1 MNQVGNV
8 FWLLILDEKLKE
20 LQIQKEALERD
31 VENAIQHLRHMNE
44 IEKQAKEVNQ
54 YSRTQDLQEELE
66 QKIQSIE
73 KIEQETSQLRTKME
87 DNRTKIQSFYEA
99 FVNLKTDILEMKT
112 EKLIWL
118 RILLSSLPKLAV
130 MVVIFLFSGQQG
142 EDAFPDFPAG
152 FRHLHNA
159 HDPFYVAAGKACPYH
174 FTTFRG
180 S

>member
-87 DNRTKIQSFYEA
+87 DNRTKIQGFYEA

-112 EKLIWL
+112 E
-118 RILLSSLPKLAV
+118 
-130 MVVIFLFSGQQG
+130 
-142 EDAFPDFPAG
+142 
-152 FRHLHNA
+152 
-159 HDPFYVAAGKACPYH
+159 
-174 FTTFRG
+174 
-180 S
+180 